1 MSSEEKLEQST
12 IVKERG
18 TVYFKVS
25 PQQGPQTL
33 PGRALPRQRGF
44 CQEVDRLAPAAV
56 TKWIWAGWSGW
67 GGGRGHDSHAPG
79 SLASTGCDSL
89 GPPSLCWEPEP
100 APAPLVGRQVQ
111 ASCAAVQEDC
121 VLAGVRVQLL

>member
-67 GGGRGHDSHAPG
+67 GGAGVMTRMPLGHWRPRAVIAWGRQACAG
-79 SLASTGCDSL
+79 SLSL
-89 GPPSLCWEPEP
+89 
-100 APAPLVGRQVQ
+100 PLR
-111 ASCAAVQEDC
+111 
-121 VLAGVRVQLL
+121 LL